1 MHEKIFTTHHR
12 SDLINP
18 IDDLIS
24 NIKKPL
30 EEGGVIIFLNGQLGS
45 GKTAFVQELAYSLG
59 VESRVQSPTFV
70 LMKKYSID
78 SAVIPELYTLIHID
92 AYRLEPHH
100 KEALNV
106 EDFLSESGTLVLIEW
121 PTSIDL
127 GQELAF
133 ANIDFEIMPNF
144 KKNKSN
150 DNEQY
155 DQDGEYANYDETED
169 DNDEARKIKIRYKK

>member
-1 MHEKIFTTHHR
+1 MHEKIFITHHR
-12 SDLINP
+12 EDLIRP
-18 IDDLIS
+18 IDDLLL

-30 EEGGVIIFLNGQLGS
+30 EERGVIIFLNGQLGS
-45 GKTAFVQELAYSLG
+45 GKTAFVQELAYSVG

-100 KEALNV
+100 KESLNV

-133 ANIDFEIMPNF
+133 ANIDFEIMPSL
-144 KKNKSN
+144 KKNNSN
-150 DNEQY
+150 DDDES
-155 DQDGEYANYDETED
+155 GEYANYDEIED
-169 DNDEARKIKIRYKK
+169 DNNEVRKIKIRYKN